1 MRLTG
6 ESQGRIATAK
16 SHLAPL
22 SIDAARAVSVDRPT
36 LLVFFELTA
45 HADPRGMCWP
55 GIQRL
60 AANTHYSI
68 PAVQRA
74 LGRLGELDYVRFHVT
89 VDPLRNKKQTT
100 YQVSP
105 YVMYVREE
113 LEAEAVTLWESAKRL
128 ISSVAKHI
136 EPESEPAIQNQNQNQ
151 IENQQRTRKGS
162 TRLDTGAKA
171 PTAPSNGAN
180 SAQAHNSAT
189 APQTTPQGAHSANA
203 LTNDIPL
210 AAPALAAWLAANF
223 GTRESQAA
231 ALIDRH
237 GVPKVFAGV
246 QAVQAMPNVRKPYG
260 KLVSLLEPKDLTP
273 IEKALKERS
282 RNRG

>member
-1 MRLTG
+1 MALCG
-6 ESQGRIATAK
+6 SY
-16 SHLAPL
+16 APL
-22 SIDAARAVSVDRPT
+22 SIDAARAVSNDRPT

-55 GIQRL
+55 GVQRL

-136 EPESEPAIQNQNQNQ
+136 EPESEPAIQNQKQNQ
-151 IENQQRTRKGS
+151 RENQQRPRKGS

-180 SAQAHNSAT
+180 SAQAHNSAI
-189 APQTTPQGAHSANA
+189 APQTTPLGANSADA
-203 LTNDIPL
+203 PTNDIPL
-210 AAPALAAWLAANF
+210 AAAPLAAWLAVNF
-223 GTRESQAA
+223 RTRESQAA
-231 ALIDRH
+231 ALIDEH
-237 GVPKVFAGV
+237 GAAKVWNAIQSV
-246 QAVQAMPNVRKPYG
+246 RAMPSIKNPYG
-260 KLVSLLEPKDLTP
+260 KLKRMLEPVEISP
-273 IEKALKERS
+273 IEQAIRERS

>member
-1 MRLTG
+1 MALCG
-6 ESQGRIATAK
+6 SY
-16 SHLAPL
+16 APL
-22 SIDAARAVSVDRPT
+22 SIDAARAVSNDRPT

-113 LEAEAVTLWESAKRL
+113 LEAEAVALWETAKRL

-162 TRLDTGAKA
+162 TRLDTGAK
-171 PTAPSNGAN
+171 
-180 SAQAHNSAT
+180 AHNSAT

-231 ALIDRH
+231 ALVERH

-273 IEKALKERS
+273 IEKELKERS